1 MDEAER
7 AHRVG
12 LMYQGR
18 LLVVDTP
25 KAIKTSF
32 QGELLEARAS
42 NLWTAREVLGTNP
55 LVRLCLA
62 MGDRLMITV
71 DDAAAAVAPLTE
83 ALTQAGLTGVTMER
97 ANPDLEDLFVQIV
110 RREEE

>member
-1 MDEAER
+1 M
-7 AHRVG
+7 HH
-12 LMYQGR
+12 GR

-25 KAIKTSF
+25 KAIKSSF

-42 NLWTAREVLGTNP
+42 NLWTARAVLSGNP

-71 DDAAAAVAPLTE
+71 DDAAAAVRPLTE
-83 ALTQAGLTGVTMER
+83 VLQQAGLTEVSLER
-97 ANPDLEDLFVQIV
+97 ANPNLEDLFVQIV
-110 RREEE
+110 RRDEK

>member
-1 MDEAER
+1 M
-7 AHRVG
+7 HH
-12 LMYQGR
+12 GR

-42 NLWTAREVLGTNP
+42 NLWTARKVLATNP
-55 LVRLCLA
+55 LVRLSLA

-71 DDAAAAVAPLTE
+71 DDAAAAVRPLTA
-83 ALTQAGLTGVTMER
+83 ALTQAGLTEVSMER
-97 ANPDLEDLFVQIV
+97 ANPNLEDLFVQIV
-110 RREEE
+110 RRGEE